1 MKSLRSLLTFFY
13 RDFAIESS
21 YHIAFVF
28 QLIEALFAVATFYY
42 LSHFVDSPELT
53 RSLPVGQNYF
63 SFALVGIAFF
73 DYMSVSM
80 NTFDQTIEEAR
91 RNGTFEAMLVTDTSV
106 PVILAGSAL
115 FPFVLFSLRTSI
127 YLGWGLLFFG
137 FPAGRANW
145 IGAIVVLAASV
156 LAFAGVGILSA
167 SYMLLFMRGNPVKWL
182 LLGISGV
189 LGGMMY
195 PVSVLPH
202 WLQTLARLLPI
213 TYSLEGL
220 RAALLGGAGFGELW
234 HSISALLL
242 FAGVLLPVSWIIFSW
257 ALRRTKTLG
266 TLTHF

>member
-1 MKSLRSLLTFFY
+1 MRLLRSLVVFFR

-28 QLIEALFAVATFYY
+28 QLFETLFAVASFYY
-42 LSHFVDSPELT
+42 LSHFVESPELT
-53 RSLPVGQNYF
+53 HALPVGKNYF
-63 SFALVGIAFF
+63 SFAIVGIAFF
-73 DYMSVSM
+73 DYMSVAM
-80 NTFDQTIEEAR
+80 NTFEHTIEEAR
-91 RNGTFEAMLVTDTSV
+91 RNGTLEAMLATDTSV

-127 YLGWGLLFFG
+127 YLGWGILFFG
-137 FPAGRANW
+137 FPAGSANW
-145 IGAIVVLAASV
+145 IGAIVVLVVSV
-156 LAFAGVGILSA
+156 LAFAGLGILSA
-167 SYMLLFMRGNPVKWL
+167 SYLLLFMRGNPAKWL
-182 LLGISGV
+182 LLGLSGV

-202 WLQTLARLLPI
+202 WLQNLARLLPI

-234 HSISALLL
+234 RSIRALLL
-242 FAGVLLPVSWIIFSW
+242 FTVVLLPISSVVFSW

>member
-1 MKSLRSLLTFFY
+1 VSFLRSLLTFFK

-21 YHIAFVF
+21 YRVAFLF
-28 QLIEALFAVATFYY
+28 QFFETLFAVTSFYY
-42 LSHFVDSPELT
+42 LSRFVQSPELT
-53 RSLPVGQNYF
+53 QALPAGNTYF
-63 SFALVGIAFF
+63 SFALVGLAFF

-137 FPAGRANW
+137 FPTGSANW
-145 IGAIVVLAASV
+145 IGAIVVLAVSV

-167 SYMLLFMRGNPVKWL
+167 SYMLLFMRGNPAKWL
-182 LLGISGV
+182 LLGVSGV

-202 WLQTLARLLPI
+202 WLQILARLLPI

-234 HSISALLL
+234 HSIRALLL
-242 FAGVLLPVSWIIFSW
+242 FAAVFLPISWIVFSW